1 MKQQLSAK
9 SIPHSS
15 LHIWVMSFICMGL
28 ILLAAT
34 AAARLPHYLA
44 TGDGVR
50 LIGTVIFNLLALA
63 GVVDNVHTHFLFW
76 QNQNQAVAQPA

>member
-15 LHIWVMSFICMGL
+15 LHIWVMSFIVA
-28 ILLAAT
+28 LLLVMALAT
-34 AAARLPHYLA
+34 AARLPHYLA

-50 LIGTVIFNLLALA
+50 LVGTVIFNLLALA